1 VNRHGTSRAQSK
13 EIKLTASHIRWAI
26 LAVIYAVFFFWYG
39 GSGDPISPEEAEKY
53 MSRFEE
59 RSAEQNAERRG
70 PDRGDFD
77 VRSNM
82 RRFMETD
89 DGQEFVMLNLNVY
102 RDAPEYRDDVDGSEA
117 IASAAA
123 AEDEYQRRIAPL
135 LFSRA
140 CHPLVMVEPAHFL
153 GGIGDFERQ
162 DWNLASMV
170 RYRSRRDFVEFIL
183 TPEFSQDVDHKWA
196 ALSRST
202 AMVTVPV
209 ISFATIRLVP
219 LSFLIIIGLL
229 LDRIGAR
236 SR

>member
-1 VNRHGTSRAQSK
+1 M
-13 EIKLTASHIRWAI
+13 TASRIPWVLI
-26 LAVIYAVFFFWYG
+26 AVIYAAFYFWYG
-39 GSGDPISPEEAEKY
+39 GSGDPISPEEALKY
-53 MSRFEE
+53 MALFEE
-59 RSAEQNAERRG
+59 RNAEGSG

-77 VRSNM
+77 VLANM
-82 RRFMETD
+82 RQFMETD

-102 RDAPEYRDDVDGSEA
+102 RDAAEYRDDVDGSET
-117 IASAAA
+117 IASAAE
-123 AEDEYQRRIAPL
+123 AEDEYQRRMAPL
-135 LFSRA
+135 LLSRA
-140 CHPLVMVEPAHFL
+140 CHPLVMVEPALFL
-153 GGIGDFERQ
+153 GGTGDFERQ

-202 AMVTVPV
+202 AMATVPA

-219 LSFLIIIGLL
+219 LLIGIVIGLV